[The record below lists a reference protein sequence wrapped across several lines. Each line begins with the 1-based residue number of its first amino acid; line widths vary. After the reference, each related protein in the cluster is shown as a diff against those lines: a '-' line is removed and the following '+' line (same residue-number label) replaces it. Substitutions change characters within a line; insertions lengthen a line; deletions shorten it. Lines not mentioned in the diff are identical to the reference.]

1 MPSIAE
7 MRKAISE
14 TQLDLKRFLLLL
26 LECLRSGLFPFAQLV
41 PFAKYKRLSL
51 GKRVRQTFENL
62 GLTYLK
68 LGQYLALRFDIL
80 PQEVCDE
87 LNRLFKSVP
96 PMPPHESRS
105 VVETELGGPLDSF
118 FREYA
123 DYPIAAASVAQVHRA
138 VTRDGIV
145 VAVKIQRTGLE
156 PIFKADIRN
165 LVRLASLVEA
175 LGLFGRLS
183 AKGLV
188 SEFAEWTLRELD
200 FRLEG
205 KTAVRIAKT
214 AASYVVVPRVHWQFT
229 TSKVLTMD
237 FIDGVSTA
245 EIGDA
250 LAKGNRELIRSRLP
264 NFDLHLSMTRLGEAS
279 LTQLFVD
286 GFFHG
291 DPHPGNILFRDDN
304 KVAFLDFGIFGEST
318 DAELKVL
325 TGQIERLALGDIT
338 GSLRY
343 YSQQLLPTDDTDF
356 DKYRREAREV
366 LGRWYESSLHTDTP
380 VEERHIGRFTAEM
393 IDVSRRNN
401 LRYGLNY
408 VLFWRAL
415 NHLNATLW
423 YIAPDYD
430 FMGQLR
436 EFFVQIRPGPIDRLV
451 ETLLN
456 QQTKSDSVTLC
467 SQTPA
472 RAESILSRFAQ
483 GEGSRRFA
491 ILESTVDSRDRRR
504 RIRIEGLAVMALPA
518 AILLT
523 APDTPVALRVIIC
536 GVLLLAA
543 SPRRGSAKR
552 LQ

>member
-1 MPSIAE
+1 MPSIGE

-14 TQLDLKRFLLLL
+14 TQLDLKRFFFLL
-26 LECLRSGLFPFAQLV
+26 LECLRSGLFPFAHLV
-41 PFAKYKRLSL
+41 PFAKYKRISL

-68 LGQYLALRFDIL
+68 LGQYLALRYDIL

-87 LNRLFKSVP
+87 LNQLFKSVP

-105 VVETELGGPLDSF
+105 VIETELGGPLDSF

-138 VTRDGIV
+138 VTRDGIL
-145 VAVKIQRTGLE
+145 VAVKIQRTGIE

-165 LVRLASLVEA
+165 LLRLAALVQA

-183 AKGLV
+183 ARGLV
-188 SEFAEWTLRELD
+188 GEFAEWTLKELN
-200 FRLEG
+200 FRVEG
-205 KTAVRIAKT
+205 ETAERIAKM
-214 AASYVVVPRVHWQFT
+214 AASYVVIPRVHWQFT
-229 TSKVLTMD
+229 TRKVLTMD

-250 LAKGNRELIRSRLP
+250 LAKGDSELMRSRLP
-264 NFDLHLSMTRLGEAS
+264 NFDLDLSMHRLGEAS

-286 GFFHG
+286 GFYHG

-304 KVAFLDFGIFGEST
+304 RVAFLDFGIFGELT
-318 DAELKVL
+318 DAERKIL

-343 YSQQLLPTDDTDF
+343 YSQQLLPTEDTDF
-356 DKYRREAREV
+356 DKFRREAQEV
-366 LGRWYESSLHTDTP
+366 LGRWYQSSLNPDSP
-380 VEERHIGRFTAEM
+380 IGERAVGRFTAEM
-393 IDVSRRNN
+393 IEVSRRNS

-415 NHLNATLW
+415 NNLNGTLW
-423 YIAPDYD
+423 YIAPNYD

-436 EFFVQIRPGPIDRLV
+436 EFFVSIRPGPIDRLV

-456 QQTKSDSVTLC
+456 QQIKGDSVTLC

-472 RAESILSRFAQ
+472 HAESILGRFAQ
-483 GEGSRRFA
+483 AEESRRFA
-491 ILESTVDSRDRRR
+491 ILESMGDSRDRRR
-504 RIRIEGLAVMALPA
+504 RIKAEGLAMMALPA
-518 AILLT
+518 AILLA
-523 APDTPVALRVIIC
+523 APDTPVGLRVIIC
-536 GVLLLAA
+536 GVLLLAVA
-543 SPRRGSAKR
+543 LPRGKKN
-552 LQ
+552 